1 MIRVMD
7 KIRRVMK
14 LKKIPHK
21 STISREI
28 RRIPEWWLRIVLRE
42 IVKMVGIP
50 SKFAVD
56 STGIQI
62 SYRSYYY
69 TQRIGEIGKLREGL
83 KLHAAVDIDT
93 RIITNAIVTKWHV
106 NDSPYLIPL
115 LEKEKK
121 IEEVY
126 ADKGYDSLRNIRFVI
141 ERKGTP
147 YIAIRENARHGLRRR
162 LLKLSK
168 SPEWKKKYSQEG
180 GFAPFLNPRCVLWW
194 GITSSPARFLLPPN
208 SFFLRC
214 LLMTSIFS
222 CTLIFISLFPCFPRN
237 STHPLMPPHLN
248 HLCHTSL
255 PRTYVAT
262 IFLSSPKNIRLLRI
276 SSALISSIFSTFSTV
291 KSADLPDVSV
301 PVTFSIPRTF
311 APPRVR

>member
-1 MIRVMD
+1 MSRKLDIYRIVKIGMKALKRARIPLYWSKYSRKDYTIHQHIMLIVLAQYVRNIEKVLHIVREMGRIKRVMGLD
-7 KIRRVMK
+7 K
-14 LKKIPHK
+14 LPHK

-28 RRIPEWWLRIVLRE
+28 RRIPERWIRIVLRE

-93 RIITNAIVTKWHV
+93 KLITNAIVTKWHV
-106 NDSPYLIPL
+106 NDSPYLILL
-115 LEKEKK
+115 LEEEKK

-126 ADKGYDSLRNIRFVI
+126 ADKGYDSLHNIRFVI

-162 LLKLSK
+162 LLKMSK
-168 SPEWKKKYSQEG
+168 SPEWKKKYSHRNVIESV
-180 GFAPFLNPRCVLWW
+180 FH
-194 GITSSPARFLLPPN
+194 
-208 SFFLRC
+208 SFKRIVGDY
-214 LLMTSIFS
+214 IFS
-222 CTLIFISLFPCFPRN
+222 RSF
-237 STHPLMPPHLN
+237 
-248 HLCHTSL
+248 
-255 PRTYVAT
+255 
-262 IFLSSPKNIRLLRI
+262 
-276 SSALISSIFSTFSTV
+276 SSASKLILFKV
-291 KSADLPDVSV
+291 LAYDLYV
-301 PVTFSIPRTF
+301 
-311 APPRVR
+311 